1 MPYPYRVTSP
11 LRWPLTPWASPALD
25 AARPVAA
32 PLPGPARCFMT
43 ALHFWT

>member
-11 LRWPLTPWASPALD
+11 LRWPLTPWVSPALD

-32 PLPGPARCFMT
+32 PLPGPARCFMN